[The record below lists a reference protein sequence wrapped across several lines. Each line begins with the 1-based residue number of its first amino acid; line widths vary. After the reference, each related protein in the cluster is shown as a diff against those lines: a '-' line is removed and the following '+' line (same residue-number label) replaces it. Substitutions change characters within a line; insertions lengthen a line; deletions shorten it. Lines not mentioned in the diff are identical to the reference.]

1 MKYLFHILSLSVILL
16 LFTSCAS
23 KSIKNTYWKGVLNG
37 NEVVGKI
44 GKRMNGGFAIYEGE
58 QSYRTPYT
66 DYMLDC
72 EVYDDDKVVFV
83 GMKYFVDAD
92 GNSKGKGEPI
102 SFTGVFR
109 GDILDVNFPEG
120 FVQLIKRY

>member
-1 MKYLFHILSLSVILL
+1 MKSLRGMGQCS
-16 LFTSCAS
+16 
-23 KSIKNTYWKGVLNG
+23 LNHLR
-37 NEVVGKI
+37 NLNI
-44 GKRMNGGFAIYEGE
+44 
-58 QSYRTPYT
+58 
-66 DYMLDC
+66 LDC